1 MKNEMLRIALNVII
15 FSVFGF
21 RGRCGRLGQI
31 PKYLMVAKTIILDIE
46 DLISA
51 RRSSRLPGSMFGGRN
66 ISGAY

>member
-1 MKNEMLRIALNVII
+1 MPRIALNAILSL
-15 FSVFGF
+15 FFQFLGSAG
-21 RGRCGRLGQI
+21 GCGRLGQI